1 MADLSIELGPIKL
14 SNPVI
19 AASGTFGYGL
29 EFRDFLDLN
38 RLGAFCTKGLSFRPK
53 IGNEGPRVVET
64 PSGMLN
70 AIGLENVGFE
80 KFVSEKLPLL
90 HGFETRI
97 FVNFF
102 GKTIEEYV
110 EMAKALDGVERIDGV
125 EMNVSCPNVSEGGTY
140 FSSKPE
146 ILFETV
152 SAVRKSIDKFLIVKL
167 SPNVGNI
174 CEIAKAAEDAGADA
188 LSLIN
193 TLTGMAYDLETQK
206 PYLGNITGGLSGPAI
221 KPIALR
227 MVNEVSKTV
236 SLPIIGIG
244 GIQSTEDALEFL
256 LAGAKA
262 IQIGTANFFD
272 PTITIKIIEGLEKFF
287 DKNGVEK
294 ISDFKQK

>member
-1 MADLSIELGPIKL
+1 MADLSVDLGSIKL

-38 RLGAFCTKGLSFRPK
+38 RLGAFCTKGLSLKPK

-70 AIGLENVGFE
+70 AIGLENIGFE
-80 KFVSEKLPLL
+80 RFVTEKLPLL
-90 HGFETRI
+90 HDFNTRI

-102 GKTIEEYV
+102 GKTVEEYV
-110 EMAKALDGVERIDGV
+110 EMAKALNGVERIDGV

-146 ILFETV
+146 VLYEVV
-152 SAVRKSIDKFLIVKL
+152 SAVRKVCDKFLIVKL

-174 CEIAKAAEDAGADA
+174 CEIGKAAEEAGANA
-188 LSLIN
+188 ISLIN
-193 TLTGMAYDLETQK
+193 TLTGMTYDLETQK

-227 MVNEVSKTV
+227 MVHDVSQTV

-244 GIQSTEDALEFL
+244 GIRSVEDALEFL
-256 LAGAKA
+256 LAGAMA

-272 PTITIKIIEGLEKFF
+272 PAITVKIIDGLESFF
-287 DKNGVEK
+287 DRNGIEK
-294 ISDFKQK
+294 ISDFKAK